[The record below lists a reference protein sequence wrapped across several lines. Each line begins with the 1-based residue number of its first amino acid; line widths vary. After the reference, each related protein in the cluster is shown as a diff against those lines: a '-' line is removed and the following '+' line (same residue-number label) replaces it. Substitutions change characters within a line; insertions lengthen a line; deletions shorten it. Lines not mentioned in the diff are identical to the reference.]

1 MTRVKRGVAASKRR
15 KYVLK
20 RTKGFTNR
28 RRTNFRAAREALL
41 HADSY
46 SYAHRR
52 TKKRDYR
59 SLWTIR
65 VNAAAREQG
74 VSFSKLMGML
84 KKDKIVLNKKMLS
97 ELAVRNPKAFE
108 AVVKAVAK

>member
-28 RRTNFRAAREALL
+28 RSTNFRAAKEALL

-46 SYAHRR
+46 AYGHRR

-65 VNAAAREQG
+65 INAAAREHG
-74 VSFSKLMGML
+74 ISFSKLMGML
-84 KKDKIVLNKKMLS
+84 KKDKIELNKKMLA

-108 AVVKAVAK
+108 AVIQTVVK